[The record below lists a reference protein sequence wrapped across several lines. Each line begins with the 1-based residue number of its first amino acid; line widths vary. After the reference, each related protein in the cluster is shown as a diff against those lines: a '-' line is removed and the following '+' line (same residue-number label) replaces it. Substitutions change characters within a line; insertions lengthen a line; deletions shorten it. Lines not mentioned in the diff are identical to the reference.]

1 MKKSIP
7 NERFCK
13 ICRIMKITGLVLTVI
28 CSVSLS
34 LLAKE
39 TLAQGPLNKQL
50 SIDIKGETL
59 ENAFTKISEKINVS
73 FSYIGNT
80 VDNIKKVNL
89 VARNEKLKDVLDR
102 MLKNYQL
109 KYTVFQGK
117 IIIQNEEYKREDADN
132 LINIKG
138 RVFDDKE
145 PPNSLPGVVV
155 KIKNKEGQAI
165 TDANGNFEIK
175 VHKYDVLVFIYV
187 GYNPL
192 EYTINNS
199 KDNITIALQENV
211 TKLDQII
218 ITGYTERKIKHIANA
233 ISVINV
239 ATNIDG
245 KPITQLSQALQG
257 GVTGLTVT
265 QSSGLPG
272 GDAATIKIR
281 GISTLGTTNPL
292 VLVDGVPT
300 NINDIDPVTVES
312 ITVLKDAAASSI
324 YGSRAANGVILV
336 TTRRG
341 QTGQTNIIYNGFA
354 GYETPS
360 YLPSFVD
367 APTYMTM
374 VNQAQANIGA
384 GASYTPEAIQK
395 TKDGTDP
402 LLYPNTDWKKLVL
415 KNQAFEQQHTV
426 AVSGGTSQARFFV
439 NGSYLSQD
447 AIIKSTS
454 LERYALRANTS
465 ITLKKNLSMYLDLS
479 MARSNQARPI
489 RRFANFQDGDGAGY
503 ILYNAFRIPPNI
515 VAKYPVRADGY
526 RAYGSFAE
534 MLNPVAELEQGGL
547 TQSRVDNISINFQ
560 PQWEIVPGLKLKG
573 QYLFRTISTGNI
585 ESRDG
590 YNFLDYYTNN
600 LIYQYTSLHN
610 SGIYKTNYQYISAT
624 LDYNRTFNKN
634 TIYAL
639 GGVTRETD
647 NNDPSIQFSEA
658 TLSSYFA
665 KVNYIYDDKYLF
677 ESTMRADGSSKFGPG
692 HKWGYFPSGAIG
704 WNIYKEKFLQG
715 AKFLTNLKLRA
726 SYGLLGNNQG
736 IGLYKYQSTVAGNG
750 TESVIGNP
758 DITWEK
764 VKMLDIG
771 ADVAFFK
778 NELSMTFD
786 WYNKTTKDILLNAP
800 LSYSSGIGPQP
811 INAGVVR
818 NKGWEI
824 SATYATH
831 IAKDLSTSFSAGYS
845 YYKNTILNL
854 KNGPYIGAN
863 TINDVGHP
871 IGSNYGYRTDGL
883 LQQKDIDAKVPMI
896 GSGSVNGPSQVA
908 GDIKYLDLNNDGT
921 ITGEDLTI
929 IGNPNPQ
936 GNYFFNMRFAYKGF
950 DFETLLN
957 GFTKTD
963 VFYTGRYI
971 LPLNLSGGGGTP
983 MVWQQD
989 TWTPTNTGAAY
1000 PRITPNANDNA
1011 RFSDYWGTNG
1021 AFVRV
1026 KFIQLGYNIKTPFF
1040 TKSGISSTRVYINAQ
1055 NPLTFSDLKY
1065 LDPETR
1071 GSDNTY
1077 PLMQVYTLGFNVKF

>member
-7 NERFCK
+7 NKCFRN
-13 ICRIMKITGLVLTVI
+13 IGRIMKITGLVLTII

-34 LLAKE
+34 LLAME
-39 TLAQGPLNKQL
+39 TSAQATLNKQI
-50 SIDIKGETL
+50 SIEIKDETL
-59 ENAFTKISEKINVS
+59 ESAFEKISEKINVS
-73 FSYIGNT
+73 FSYISSN
-80 VDNIKKVNL
+80 VDNSQKVNL
-89 VARNEKLKDVLDR
+89 VAKNEKLKDVLDKL
-102 MLKNYQL
+102 LKNYQL
-109 KYTVFQGK
+109 KYTVFQEK
-117 IIIQNEEYKREDADN
+117 IIIQNEEYKRTAPDS
-132 LINIKG
+132 LIAIKG
-138 RVFDDKE
+138 RVFDNKE
-145 PPNSLPGVVV
+145 PPTSLPGVVV
-155 KIKNKEGQAI
+155 KIKNKEGYAI

-175 VHKYDVLVFIYV
+175 VHKYDVLIFTYM
-187 GYNPL
+187 GFNPL
-192 EYTINNS
+192 EYTVKNT
-199 KDNITIALQENV
+199 KDNLTIALQENV
-211 TKLDQII
+211 SQLEQVVV
-218 ITGYTERKIKHIANA
+218 TGYTEQKIKHIANA
-233 ISVINV
+233 ISILKV

-272 GDAATIKIR
+272 GDAAAIKIR
-281 GISTLGTTNPL
+281 GISTLGTTTPL

-300 NINDIDPVTVES
+300 NINDVDPVTVES
-312 ITVLKDAAASSI
+312 IIVLKDAAASSI

-341 QTGQTNIIYNGFA
+341 QAGQTNITYNGFA
-354 GYETPS
+354 GYQKPS

-367 APTYMTM
+367 APTYMGM

-384 GASYTPEAIQK
+384 GATYTQDVIQK
-395 TKDGTDP
+395 TRDRTDP
-402 LLYPNTDWKKLVL
+402 LLYPNTDWKSLVL

-426 AVSGGTSQARFFV
+426 GVSGGTSQARFFV
-439 NGSYLSQD
+439 DATYLSQN

-454 LERYALRANTS
+454 FDRFTLRANTS
-465 ITLKKNLSMYLDLS
+465 VSLKKNLSMYLDLFL
-479 MARSNQARPI
+479 ARSDQTRPI
-489 RRFANFQDGDGAGY
+489 ERYTNFQDGDGAGY
-503 ILYNAFRIPPNI
+503 ILYDAFRIPPTV

-526 RAYGSFAE
+526 QAYGNFSE
-534 MLNPVAELEQGGL
+534 MLNPVAELEKGGL

-560 PQWEIVPGLKLKG
+560 PQWEIVPGLRLKG

-585 ESRDG
+585 ESRDS

-600 LIYQYTSLHN
+600 LVYQYTSSHA
-610 SGIYKTNYQYISAT
+610 SSIYKTNYQYMSAT
-624 LDYNRTFNKN
+624 LDYNRTLNKN

-647 NNDPSIQFSEA
+647 NSDPSNQFSEA
-658 TLSSYFA
+658 TLASYFV
-665 KVNYIYDDKYLF
+665 KVNYIFDDKYLF

-692 HKWGYFPSGAIG
+692 HKWGYFPSGAVG
-704 WNIYKEKFLQG
+704 WNVYKESFLQD
-715 AKFLTNLKLRA
+715 AKFLSNLKLRA
-726 SYGLLGNNQG
+726 SYGLLGNNQS
-736 IGLYKYQSTVAGNG
+736 IGLYKYQSTVATNG
-750 TESVIGNP
+750 TEAIIGNP
-758 DITWEK
+758 DITWER

-771 ADVAFFK
+771 ADIALFNSK
-778 NELSMTFD
+778 WSMTFD
-786 WYNKTTKDILLNAP
+786 WYNKTTEDILLNAP

-811 INAGVVR
+811 INAGSVR

-824 SATYATH
+824 SASYAPHFT
-831 IAKDLSTSFSAGYS
+831 KDLSASFSAGYS

-854 KNGPYIGAN
+854 KGGPYLSGN
-863 TINDVGHP
+863 TIQQEGNP
-871 IGSNYGYRTDGL
+871 IGSNYGYHTDGL
-883 LQQKDIDAKVPMI
+883 LQQKDIDAHVPMI
-896 GSGSVNGPSQVA
+896 GSGSTPGPSQVA
-908 GDIKYLDLNNDGT
+908 GDIKYVDLNHDGA
-921 ITGEDLTI
+921 ITEADQTI

-971 LPLNLSGGGGTP
+971 MPLNLNGGGGTP

-1000 PRITPNANDNA
+1000 PRITPNAGDNA
-1011 RFSDYWGTNG
+1011 RFSNYWVTNG

-1026 KFIQLGYNIKTPFF
+1026 RFIQIGYNIKSPFF
-1040 TKSGISSTRVYINAQ
+1040 TRAGISGARIYFNAQ
-1055 NPLTFSDLKY
+1055 NPLTFTGMKY

-1077 PLMQVYTLGFNVKF
+1077 PLMQVYTVGFNVKF